1 MIFDPTMPVLVVDA
15 QDAAITIVRRL
26 LRQIRLLDVDDANNL
41 ADALLKMR
49 GKRYGLVI
57 SDWRTE
63 PMSGVDFLYEVRG
76 DPALQRIAVIM
87 TGNLNA
93 QNVIAAKKAGANSY
107 VVKPFDAE
115 TLKTKIEA
123 ALVTKTV
130 LLPERRQGAAAPAA
144 PATAAAPAADRVKFD
159 GVFTSRLE

>member
-1 MIFDPTMPVLVVDA
+1 
-15 QDAAITIVRRL
+15 
-26 LRQIRLLDVDDANNL
+26 
-41 ADALLKMR
+41 
-49 GKRYGLVI
+49 
-57 SDWRTE
+57 
-63 PMSGVDFLYEVRG
+63 GVDFLYEVRG

-87 TGNLNA
+87 TGDSNA